1 MALKPNVVRM
11 RDLFLKAGLLDQMQM
26 KAVLGQLEQWGGRLP
41 KIMVE
46 MGLVDEEVVSDT
58 LSKALQIPVAHL
70 GMLQKDS
77 AAMARLDADF
87 CESHGVFPMQLRER
101 VLMLAMADPTELA
114 VVDEVSAKVGARLQ
128 VYLASERQIIAA
140 INKHY
145 RGQQPSTD
153 RAPNMARR
161 AVTSEYTPPSEQE
174 YTLSGTGEDQSAQKF
189 GLNSSANSILDDM
202 LDVKKPSTGM
212 TSDELTRLEGA
223 KTTQQKTQAI
233 LKALHELLRDKKI
246 LE

>member
-26 KAVLGQLEQWGGRLP
+26 KAVLGQVEQWGGRIP
-41 KIMVE
+41 KIMVD
-46 MGLVDEEVVSDT
+46 MGLVDEEMVSDT
-58 LSKALQIPVAHL
+58 LSKALKIPVAHL

-114 VVDEVSAKVGARLQ
+114 IVDEVSAKVGARLQ

-145 RGQQPSTD
+145 RGQQASTD
-153 RAPNMARR
+153 RTPNMARR

-189 GLNSSANSILDDM
+189 SVNSSANSILDDM
-202 LDVKKPSTGM
+202 LDVKKPSAGM
-212 TSDELTRLEGA
+212 TPDELTRLEAA
-223 KTTQQKTQAI
+223 KNTQQKTHAI
-233 LKALHELLRDKKI
+233 LTVLQELLRDKKM

>member
-1 MALKPNVVRM
+1 
-11 RDLFLKAGLLDQMQM
+11 
-26 KAVLGQLEQWGGRLP
+26 
-41 KIMVE
+41 
-46 MGLVDEEVVSDT
+46 
-58 LSKALQIPVAHL
+58 
-70 GMLQKDS
+70 
-77 AAMARLDADF
+77 
-87 CESHGVFPMQLRER
+87 
-101 VLMLAMADPTELA
+101 
-114 VVDEVSAKVGARLQ
+114 
-128 VYLASERQIIAA
+128 
-140 INKHY
+140 
-145 RGQQPSTD
+145 
-153 RAPNMARR
+153 MARR